1 MNVLCTATVSVNHC
15 IASNCQ
21 LEAFNHILIADSMLL
36 LFYHCFDAKIHNTGT
51 KFWIHFIRSQECW
64 PWISLPSLFF
74 LIHYFLGLTEDCY
87 NFKHLFLLY
96 MYYLSLVLHWK
107 VYVLL
112 EMTVL
117 VTVSDLSTV
126 TDGGRLIYRI
136 TLILFIP
143 SFQASKTKRQ
153 GVAWLYGR
161 SPAGAHSTSQTK
173 LKCHSYISHSNY
185 CFSFTKKTIFLSSV
199 AIGGYVCHQLK
210 DCHCMKKREQAGPW
224 ARVFEQWK

>member
-1 MNVLCTATVSVNHC
+1 MLAMDQSPITVFPNPLFSRVNRRLLQLQTSVFIIYVLPFISVTLCTAWNDC
-15 IASNCQ
+15 FSN
-21 LEAFNHILIADSMLL
+21 S
-36 LFYHCFDAKIHNTGT
+36 
-51 KFWIHFIRSQECW
+51 FWS
-64 PWISLPSLFF
+64 
-74 LIHYFLGLTEDCY
+74 
-87 NFKHLFLLY
+87 
-96 MYYLSLVLHWK
+96 
-107 VYVLL
+107 
-112 EMTVL
+112 
-117 VTVSDLSTV
+117 
-126 TDGGRLIYRI
+126 DGGRLIYRI

-153 GVAWLYGR
+153 GVAWLYGI

>member
-1 MNVLCTATVSVNHC
+1 
-15 IASNCQ
+15 
-21 LEAFNHILIADSMLL
+21 
-36 LFYHCFDAKIHNTGT
+36 
-51 KFWIHFIRSQECW
+51 
-64 PWISLPSLFF
+64 
-74 LIHYFLGLTEDCY
+74 
-87 NFKHLFLLY
+87 

-117 VTVSDLSTV
+117 VTV

-136 TLILFIP
+136 TLILFVP

-153 GVAWLYGR
+153 GVAWLYGI
-161 SPAGAHSTSQTK
+161 SPVGAHSTSQTK

-224 ARVFEQWK
+224 ARVFEQ

>member
-1 MNVLCTATVSVNHC
+1 
-15 IASNCQ
+15 
-21 LEAFNHILIADSMLL
+21 MLKYIIQIQN
-36 LFYHCFDAKIHNTGT
+36 FEFICF
-51 KFWIHFIRSQECW
+51 RSQEFW
-64 PWISLPSLFF
+64 PWISLPSLFS
-74 LIHYFLGLTEDCY
+74 LIHYFLGLTEECY

-96 MYYLSLVLHWK
+96 IYYLSLVLHWK

-117 VTVSDLSTV
+117 VTISDLSTV

-136 TLILFIP
+136 TLILFVP

-153 GVAWLYGR
+153 AWLYGI
-161 SPAGAHSTSQTK
+161 SPVGAHSTSQTK

-185 CFSFTKKTIFLSSV
+185 CFSFTKKTISLSSV

-210 DCHCMKKREQAGPW
+210 DCLCMKKREQAGPR
-224 ARVFEQWK
+224 ARVFEQ